1 MTGLGLELT
10 QRQRTL
16 LSALYP
22 VLLLF
27 ILNPVMEL
35 VANSWPLNFG
45 DTRWRFGFLGAI
57 LSALLPI
64 LVGLALVA
72 LVSSMLGHRG
82 VIRAVAIAGLLVTA
96 TLIGAGLLFGLD
108 ALQVRGMVRINTR
121 DLFDATTF
129 KTLLMTALLVPVT
142 GWLAIKSWEVSRGG
156 KTADREPKAGLVVG
170 Q

>member
-1 MTGLGLELT
+1 MPAIGLEIS

-45 DTRWRFGFLGAI
+45 DTRWRFGFLGAV
-57 LSALLPI
+57 LSAVLPI
-64 LVGLALVA
+64 IVGLGLVA
-72 LVSSMLGHRG
+72 LVASMLGHRG
-82 VIRAVAIAGLLVTA
+82 TIRAVAVGGLLA
-96 TLIGAGLLFGLD
+96 TLTLLGAGLLFGLD
-108 ALQVRGMVRINTR
+108 ALQVRGMVRVNTR

-129 KTLLMTALLVPVT
+129 KTLLMTALLIPVSA
-142 GWLAIKSWEVSRGG
+142 WLAVKSWEASRGG
-156 KTADREPKAGLVVG
+156 KAADREPKAGLVVG